1 MNQELLYELI
11 SQGLVKSVRV
21 TEGLPSKGKAL
32 LSSKSK
38 HIWTVTIVL
47 VSGNESQLTSTRGS
61 PREWASLDRLTEW
74 LKAIGFSSYQVNH
87 MDVGS

>member
-1 MNQELLYELI
+1 MNQELFSELI

-38 HIWTVTIVL
+38 HIWTITVVL
-47 VSGNESQLTSTRGS
+47 ISGSESQLLSTRGS

-74 LKAIGFSSYQVNH
+74 LRAIGLSSYQVSY
-87 MDVGS
+87 MEIES